1 MTNYRDRVQGR
12 VQEIL
17 GPDEHVMGAVPV
29 MDKRLAVTAMV
40 AAVAGGASGRPWL
53 GAIAVL
59 VAFTVLRRRDRAT
72 GLPMRASMVLAVT
85 EYRVIAL
92 RATVWNAPREV
103 LWTVADPD
111 RAVATRISGWSTSSV
126 SVQTEMGSVSFSV
139 PWIQRGR
146 AASLGVAAQR
156 R

>member
-12 VQEIL
+12 VLAML
-17 GPDEHVMGAVPV
+17 GPDEHVLAAVPV
-29 MDKRLAVTAMV
+29 MDKRLAATATM
-40 AAVAGGASGRPWL
+40 AAFAGGASGRPWL

-72 GLPMRASMVLAVT
+72 GLPMRAAMVLAVT
-85 EYRVIAL
+85 EDRVIAL
-92 RATVWNAPREV
+92 RATAWNGPREV
-103 LWTVADPD
+103 LWTVDDPD
-111 RAVATRISGWSTSSV
+111 RALEARISPWRTSSV
-126 SVQTEMGSVSFSV
+126 SVRTESGRVSFSV

-146 AASLGVAAQR
+146 AENVGIHAHR